1 MPRIKFEDG
10 DSKLSFPTDT
20 GGMEVVDLSKLL
32 ASDLANLC
40 KSYGLRV
47 SKRCSSEYLKVLRAF
62 SNDPSQWSIIDMN
75 VNSST
80 SPSRKKQK
88 TVKSSR
94 GLDQEMELLQSKG
107 ADIEIWLNRID
118 SLVDDPYGIVTVNT
132 STLSAVSVS
141 AISSLTAPL
150 PQTSANILMTNA
162 APLSVPFFRERL
174 LALQSNDKA
183 FVETFTV
190 ALAGYQAITFTSA
203 DIREFPVLEMPRSPH
218 QYLVKLLSVWD
229 NSFPTWESQA
239 CPSVGGVRIPAKYW
253 KIVFSKAGHW
263 KIGRYR
269 MQWHQWKLLI
279 EELQSHDNCPEL
291 LCEIYAKNMH
301 PVTISN
307 IALAIRRHRLQRT
320 KDSNDELLA
329 QAGDVRENLL
339 RDVTRTVF
347 VERIYFYHSG
357 TLWNPAF
364 FREMVQTQGSAS
376 NDFDGKNR
384 KCLTKAGRKRKTK
397 LQSNHKN
404 VTTVASFSLLLTQTP
419 VELHEPDI
427 PLFKHTTD
435 RAVS

>member
-20 GGMEVVDLSKLL
+20 GGMEVVDLGPPQMGFRSKLL

-62 SNDPSQWSIIDMN
+62 SNDPSQWSIIDTN

-88 TVKSSR
+88 TAKSSR

-107 ADIEIWLNRID
+107 ADIEIWVKFSPGID

-269 MQWHQWKLLI
+269 TQWHQW
-279 EELQSHDNCPEL
+279 
-291 LCEIYAKNMH
+291 KNMH

-329 QAGDVRENLL
+329 QAGGVRENLL
-339 RDVTRTVF
+339 RDVTRAVF

-376 NDFDGKNR
+376 KDFDGKNR